1 MGERAA
7 RVAWQAKAGE
17 VFFYTAVWV
26 ALGAAICARC
36 LCVSQREKNEQIFL

>member
-7 RVAWQAKAGE
+7 RVAGQAKAGE

-26 ALGAAICARC
+26 ALGAAILCA
-36 LCVSQREKNEQIFL
+36 LSVGLSKQIFL